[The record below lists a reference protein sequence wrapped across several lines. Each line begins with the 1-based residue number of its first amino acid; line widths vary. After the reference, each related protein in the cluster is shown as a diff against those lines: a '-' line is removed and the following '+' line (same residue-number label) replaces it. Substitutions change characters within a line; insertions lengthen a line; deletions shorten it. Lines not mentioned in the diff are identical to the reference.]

1 MGGLL
6 ESYCET
12 GTMASQAFRQAD
24 IGWEN
29 HLLGLSG
36 LITVASLAL
45 VWKNPTPT
53 GNSIP
58 EVIVPLGV
66 SLGLGL
72 YTFRL
77 KRRNSPSDRSK
88 SMVKYAW
95 AGALFSGAVGG
106 FWMALHYYYG
116 LPIDV
121 LPDKILTVLSLGVA
135 AGVLVGRSPALVRSH
150 SVVADRHQVVAETTW
165 TTRQDPTP
173 IASAVVDTLAEA
185 DGTDPRDLEPLYAHV
200 DPDALAELRSHDGT
214 PWQFTFYTDDY
225 EVRVS
230 SHGAVTVYRNDRRS
244 A

>member
-1 MGGLL
+1 
-6 ESYCET
+6 
-12 GTMASQAFRQAD
+12 MASQAFRPTGIEGED
-24 IGWEN
+24 
-29 HLLGLSG
+29 HLLGMSV

-45 VWKNPTPT
+45 VWRNPTPT
-53 GNSIP
+53 PNSIP
-58 EVIVPLGV
+58 EVIVPLGI

-88 SMVKYAW
+88 PMAKYAW
-95 AGALFSGAVGG
+95 VGALFSSAIGG
-106 FWMALHYYYG
+106 FWMALHYHYG

-121 LPDKILTVLSLGVA
+121 LPDKILTVLSLGIA
-135 AGVLVGRSPALVRSH
+135 AGVLVGRSPAFVRSP
-150 SVVADRHQVVAETTW
+150 SALADRDQVVAETTW
-165 TTRQDPTP
+165 TTRSGPTP

-185 DGTDPRDLEPLYAHV
+185 DGADPRDLEPLYAHV

-230 SHGAVTVYRNDRRS
+230 SHGAVTVYRNGRQT